1 MEPLIVEVVRGETV
15 ESRHCVHAVAVRD
28 GEIIHAAGE
37 PELVTFLR
45 SSAKPIQALP
55 LARAYPNLVAG
66 QLAIASASHW
76 ALPEQLAAVDAL
88 LAVSGST
95 EDDLEC
101 GAEGTP
107 PSRLRHNCSGKH
119 AGMLAVCRAHGWPA
133 EGYRLPDHPLQQLLL
148 AEVAAVAGVA
158 AADIPTATDGCGVV
172 TFAFSLERMAGAF
185 SRVRERDGGERVA
198 AAMLARPALIAGPGA
213 TDTVLMETADG
224 WIAKGGAEGLMCAAG
239 PDGTGVALKV
249 EDGRD
254 RARGPALAAFLGGL
268 ENTPDLPQLAVRKVD
283 NSRGEEVG
291 SIRIASG
298 AAKSALKSPNKVFTF
313 CGSGSTIPHCEGEPD

>member
-15 ESRHCVHAVAVRD
+15 ESRHRVHAVAVRN
-28 GEIIHAAGE
+28 GEIVERAGD

-55 LARAYPNLVAG
+55 LARAYPDLPADE
-66 QLAIASASHW
+66 LAIACASHW
-76 ALPEQLAAVDAL
+76 ALPEQLAAVEQL
-88 LAVSGST
+88 LARSGST

-119 AGMLAVCRAHGWPA
+119 AGMLAVCRAHGWPT
-133 EGYRLPDHPLQQLLL
+133 EGYRLPEHPLQHLLL
-148 AEVAAVAGVA
+148 AEVSAVTGVD

-185 SRVRERDGGERVA
+185 ARLGERDGGDRVA
-198 AAMLARPALIAGPGA
+198 AAMRAHPRLIAGPGA

-239 PDGTGVALKV
+239 PDATGVALKV

-254 RARGPALAAFLGGL
+254 RARGPALAAFLNSVGI
-268 ENTPDLPQLAVRKVD
+268 ESDLPQLAVHPVE
-283 NSRGEEVG
+283 NSRGEQVG
-291 SIRIASG
+291 SIRTAS
-298 AAKSALKSPNKVFTF
+298 
-313 CGSGSTIPHCEGEPD
+313 